1 MKIFGNACCILL
13 NKTEHS
19 SVALVNTGLLMK
31 RLRFVL
37 EIKQ

>member
-1 MKIFGNACCILL
+1 MKIFGNGCWILL

-19 SVALVNTGLLMK
+19 SVAPVNTGALNEE
-31 RLRFVL
+31 LRFVL